1 MAGAVGGVKK
11 AKRVLRPGYKR
22 MKRSGGGSYYVNEKT
37 GNRVKKATATRAA
50 KKRRVAKKAGVKR
63 RARK

>member
-1 MAGAVGGVKK
+1 MAVAKKSGAKK
-11 AKRVLRPGYKR
+11 AKRVLKAGYKR
-22 MKRSGGGSYYVNEKT
+22 MKTSSGGSYYVNAKT

-50 KKRRVAKKAGVKR
+50 KKRAGTKR